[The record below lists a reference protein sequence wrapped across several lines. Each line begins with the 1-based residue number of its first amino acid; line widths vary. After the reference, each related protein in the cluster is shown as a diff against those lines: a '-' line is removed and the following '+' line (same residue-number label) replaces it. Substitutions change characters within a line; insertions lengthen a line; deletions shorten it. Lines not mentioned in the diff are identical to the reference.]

1 MWEIYNATMDAHP
14 MHIHLVKF
22 QIIGRQ
28 KYTATVVPKDNTAHN
43 GSLSMGGKLT
53 NISLKGKQKGPGIY
67 EAGWKDTG
75 IMYPGEVTRVVANFN
90 RVGEYVWHCHILSH
104 EDHEMMRRFEVVQ
117 ALPKDGAG
125 ETLASVSGFEL
136 EQNYPNP
143 FNPTTSIRFSIKN
156 DGFVTLK
163 VFDSLGREVKTLLSQ
178 NVAAGKYDISF
189 DASDLTSG
197 MYVYQLSA
205 ENRIE
210 TKKMMLLK

>member
-1 MWEIYNATMDAHP
+1 
-14 MHIHLVKF
+14 
-22 QIIGRQ
+22 
-28 KYTATVVPKDNTAHN
+28 
-43 GSLSMGGKLT
+43 
-53 NISLKGKQKGPGIY
+53 
-67 EAGWKDTG
+67 
-75 IMYPGEVTRVVANFN
+75 
-90 RVGEYVWHCHILSH
+90 
-104 EDHEMMRRFEVVQ
+104 MMRRFEVVS
-117 ALPKDGAG
+117 ALPKDGTG

-163 VFDSLGREVKTLLSQ
+163 VFDSLGREVKTLISQ